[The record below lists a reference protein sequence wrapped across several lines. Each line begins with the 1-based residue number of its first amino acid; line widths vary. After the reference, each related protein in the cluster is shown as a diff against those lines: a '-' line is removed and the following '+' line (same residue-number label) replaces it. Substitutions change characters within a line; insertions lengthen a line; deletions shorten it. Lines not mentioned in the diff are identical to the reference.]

1 MATPRHKL
9 VDQERPCAYHLAS
22 RCVRRAWLCG
32 RDKHTGRDY
41 SHRKSWLLERL
52 LLLARCFAV
61 EVYAYAVM
69 SNHFHIVVHYDPN
82 ACLAWS
88 DEEVARRWV
97 DAFPPKAHGA
107 AAARKAEAHALLLGD
122 PDRLAR
128 ARRTLGS
135 LSDFMKHLRIGAPF
149 PHLSSY
155 VNFCFIGI
163 FSLKSTCGNKQK
175 HSDYYNEFT
184 TFSRRVRQ
192 RGRLRLPATSS
203 KHHCSAENARRP
215 VPGGHPL
222 PHPTSSCRRVRRRG
236 RLGLMW
242 PRPLVYDRQP

>member
-32 RDKHTGRDY
+32 RDKRTGRDY
-41 SHRKSWLLERL
+41 SHRKRWLLERL

-135 LSDFMKHLRIGAPF
+135 LSDFMKHLRIVA
-149 PHLSSY
+149 
-155 VNFCFIGI
+155 
-163 FSLKSTCGNKQK
+163 
-175 HSDYYNEFT
+175 
-184 TFSRRVRQ
+184 
-192 RGRLRLPATSS
+192 LPAAIEFNVTD
-203 KHHCSAENARRP
+203 CS
-215 VPGGHPL
+215 
-222 PHPTSSCRRVRRRG
+222 T
-236 RLGLMW
+236 
-242 PRPLVYDRQP
+242 